1 MESLASRSA
10 EQGAVGSSKKGMGA
24 SFWVAITWLGIVL
37 FFAVT
42 GPYLPFVK
50 KEADFL
56 VMGSELKAFGTF
68 SRNHLLGFDPSTGN
82 DIFSM
87 IVLGARNS
95 LIIAFATILIGFVL
109 GGGLGMIAGYRRGA
123 FDTASSFVITVLLS
137 TPPLLFILLMVSVL
151 SADTEGGINQGLQ
164 TSVAK
169 LSISLGILS
178 IPTIYRVVRGATMT
192 YASREFVLAARAM
205 GAKPG
210 RVLLREIFPNVAK
223 PMLAYGLVAAGGVMV
238 IEGSLSFLG
247 VGVGNVWA
255 WGRVVQSGA
264 SVSEL
269 KNNPHITFIPG
280 IVLFLTVLCFNF
292 VGDKI
297 RERLEVKEGNI

>member
-1 MESLASRSA
+1 
-10 EQGAVGSSKKGMGA
+10 
-24 SFWVAITWLGIVL
+24 
-37 FFAVT
+37 
-42 GPYLPFVK
+42 
-50 KEADFL
+50 
-56 VMGSELKAFGTF
+56 
-68 SRNHLLGFDPSTGN
+68 
-82 DIFSM
+82 
-87 IVLGARNS
+87 
-95 LIIAFATILIGFVL
+95 
-109 GGGLGMIAGYRRGA
+109 
-123 FDTASSFVITVLLS
+123 
-137 TPPLLFILLMVSVL
+137 
-151 SADTEGGINQGLQ
+151 
-164 TSVAK
+164 
-169 LSISLGILS
+169 
-178 IPTIYRVVRGATMT
+178 
-192 YASREFVLAARAM
+192 
-205 GAKPG
+205 
-210 RVLLREIFPNVAK
+210 VLLREIFPNVAK